1 MFTQWEIKDKNVLNV
16 SDLSLRLCRRM
27 ERGKMMDLNIL
38 YDSQDPIRGKSRRI
52 SVLTEQTYVD
62 NIIESS
68 KKIYSSQ
75 MLLQRSRLIGQKIT
89 IVQPSDCYEQS
100 DDDQFHFIRDIKG
113 PKVVQSLL

>member
-1 MFTQWEIKDKNVLNV
+1 
-16 SDLSLRLCRRM
+16 
-27 ERGKMMDLNIL
+27 
-38 YDSQDPIRGKSRRI
+38 
-52 SVLTEQTYVD
+52 
-62 NIIESS
+62 
-68 KKIYSSQ
+68 